1 LKKLLLI
8 SLLLTATMFSQPLSH
23 QDRYNTTPN
32 VDENN
37 SELCQDFSDKD
48 QLRQFAFEDGVAP
61 GLMSKDIT
69 PFEWQVLEKVIMVCL
84 YFKKE
89 VALETL
95 QQMVFERDGRLELT
109 FRLQFGSLHQFVKRH
124 GRVFFI
130 RRNGNQKPDISLK
143 IDFVRQLLLSRS
155 GMSNAMQVEH
165 NADML
170 IDEDLEKD
178 IVRMAIQILY
188 SQSQQNCTIGKL
200 GQILHR
206 RMNNPRLPRMFKHT
220 YGGLK
225 KFFERQ
231 STIFCIKKDHLYNP
245 IITLNKQFRA
255 LLEDQMAKDR
265 ENEERS
271 SNELLKQREDKPSRS
286 ASPRNRAP
294 TRPPLTMTA
303 QSENIPKRDKLQEK
317 ASFRKAKTANWST
330 MVNPKPVKM
339 MNIEDDAW
347 LHRLPQQ
354 LS

>member
-1 LKKLLLI
+1 
-8 SLLLTATMFSQPLSH
+8 
-23 QDRYNTTPN
+23 

-37 SELCQDFSDKD
+37 SELHRNVTDKD
-48 QLRQFAFEDGVAP
+48 QLRQLAFEELGYEQNMGVPP
-61 GLMSKDIT
+61 GLTSKDIT
-69 PFEWQVLEKVIMVCL
+69 SFEWQVLEKVIMVCL

-89 VALETL
+89 VAVETL
-95 QQMVFERDGRLELT
+95 QQMLFERDPRLELT

-124 GRVFFI
+124 GRVFFV
-130 RRNGNQKPDISLK
+130 RRNGNQNPDISLK
-143 IDFVRQLLLSRS
+143 IDFVRQLLLSRN

-170 IDEDLEKD
+170 IDENLEKD

-245 IITLNKQFRA
+245 IITLNKQFRT

-265 ENEERS
+265 ENDDERN
-271 SNELLKQREDKPSRS
+271 SNELLKQREDTT
-286 ASPRNRAP
+286 P
-294 TRPPLTMTA
+294 TRPPLSTAA
-303 QSENIPKRDKLQEK
+303 QSENLPSFGKALEEK
-317 ASFRKAKTANWST
+317 KAPFRRATAETANWSK

-339 MNIEDDAW
+339 NIETDGW

-354 LS
+354 LA